1 MHLVIGLGLVVIL
14 FLLNVPIWA
23 AMTTSSLYLI
33 LFELGKPATL
43 VPISILNGVDSF
55 TLMACPLFLIAG
67 NIMAYG
73 GCSPYLFNI
82 INSFVGKIRGGVAF
96 CTVVVSIIY
105 GAITGSTMA
114 TLAGVS
120 SICLPNMLKAGY
132 SRKFCAG
139 LIASCATLGQIIP
152 PSVYMIVYAS
162 LVSANVGELFLSG
175 IIPGLCCGVA
185 IGVVAYFRSP
195 TKEDTVVAFDESTFT
210 WGYRGNAI
218 IKGIP
223 ALLMPLIVLG
233 SIYSGICTPTEAG
246 AISCIYG
253 ILVCVFIYRTMDIKT
268 LTRSLK
274 EAASSTSMIFMLV
287 AASSLFAIP
296 LTFAQIPQT
305 VSRYV
310 AGTGLHGTSLIIA
323 VTLVYLIM
331 GCFLDPMPIMYLVVP
346 IVLPA
351 LQAGG
356 VNLVHFNVVTIVAMQ
371 IAQIT
376 PPFGVSMYVSSK
388 MVGAPIAEVVKE
400 VIPYIA
406 AMTVVLLLTIFFP
419 QLSLMI
425 PNVMK

>member
-1 MHLVIGLGLVVIL
+1 
-14 FLLNVPIWA
+14 
-23 AMTTSSLYLI
+23 
-33 LFELGKPATL
+33 
-43 VPISILNGVDSF
+43 
-55 TLMACPLFLIAG
+55 
-67 NIMAYG
+67 
-73 GCSPYLFNI
+73 
-82 INSFVGKIRGGVAF
+82 
-96 CTVVVSIIY
+96 
-105 GAITGSTMA
+105 
-114 TLAGVS
+114 
-120 SICLPNMLKAGY
+120 
-132 SRKFCAG
+132 
-139 LIASCATLGQIIP
+139 
-152 PSVYMIVYAS
+152 
-162 LVSANVGELFLSG
+162 
-175 IIPGLCCGVA
+175 
-185 IGVVAYFRSP
+185 
-195 TKEDTVVAFDESTFT
+195 
-210 WGYRGNAI
+210 
-218 IKGIP
+218 
-223 ALLMPLIVLG
+223 
-233 SIYSGICTPTEAG
+233 
-246 AISCIYG
+246 
-253 ILVCVFIYRTMDIKT
+253 
-268 LTRSLK
+268 
-274 EAASSTSMIFMLV
+274 MIFMLV